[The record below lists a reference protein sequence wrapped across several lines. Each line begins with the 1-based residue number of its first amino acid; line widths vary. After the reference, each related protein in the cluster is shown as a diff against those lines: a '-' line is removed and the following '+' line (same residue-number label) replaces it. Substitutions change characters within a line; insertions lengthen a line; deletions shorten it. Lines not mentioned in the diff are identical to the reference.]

1 MDLQREISYE
11 SNLAQVGK
19 RTTALIDRVVEN
31 DPEFAFQARTVGQA
45 LDVDGVTHLYP
56 ADDVAPGDLVEV
68 EILDA
73 LDYDLIASL
82 RR

>member
-1 MDLQREISYE
+1 
-11 SNLAQVGK
+11 
-19 RTTALIDRVVEN
+19 
-31 DPEFAFQARTVGQA
+31 
-45 LDVDGVTHLYP
+45 
-56 ADDVAPGDLVEV
+56 VAPGDLVEV

>member
-1 MDLQREISYE
+1 
-11 SNLAQVGK
+11 VGT
-19 RTTALIDRVVEN
+19 RTDALIDRVLED
-31 DPEFAFQARTVGQA
+31 DPEFAFQGRTVGQA
-45 LDVDGVTHLYP
+45 LDVDGVTQLYP

-73 LDYDLIASL
+73 LDYDLIASV